1 MKDAFIYFRV
11 ITWEVF
17 DMTAFEEFGVMPE
30 IGKAVEDLD
39 WLLPTDVQA
48 EAIPLILG
56 GGDVLMAAET
66 GSGKTG
72 AFCLPILQITW
83 ESLKELQTG
92 KKRGEVGSEAGSER
106 WQLSAFDRG
115 PALAVSPDGLTCQSR
130 EQREWHGGRAT
141 RGVTARGK
149 YYYEAT
155 VKDEGLCRV
164 GFSTDQAS
172 LDLGTCR
179 FSFGFG
185 GTGKKSNN
193 KQFDSYGRAF
203 GKEEVLGCY
212 LDLDN
217 YEIYYTIN
225 GEDQGKAFSISNQLK
240 GHNFFPSVVLK
251 NAEMKFNFGDSPFKY
266 APYPGYVGFS
276 SAASGNIVNNNKK
289 SHAVEERKIVNNAPQ
304 AIIIEPSRE
313 LAEQTL
319 KQIELFKKHLPA
331 PAVKELLVV
340 GGVNVKEQISA
351 LASGVD
357 IVVATPGRL
366 EDLIQTGQLSLRQC
380 RFFVL
385 DEADG
390 LLKAGCEGF
399 ISRVHNMIPK
409 VTSDGRRLQMVV
421 CSATLHALEVKKMA
435 EKLMYFPSWVDLK
448 GLDAVPDTVHHV
460 IVPVDPRSDPGWT
473 SYRAPVSTDGVHAQ
487 DRTGPAVN
495 SPESL
500 SQAVKLMKAEYCIR
514 AIKEHK
520 MDHGIIF
527 CRTKLDCDN
536 LESYLNQV
544 GGGWKNNTEF
554 SCVCLH
560 SDRKPAER
568 RDNLEKFKSKAVR
581 FLICTDVAARG
592 TDVGGLPFMINV
604 TLPDEKS
611 NYVHRIGR
619 VGRAERMG
627 LALSLVSAVPEKV
640 WYHGQW
646 CPSRGKNCNN
656 TRLTDQRGC
665 CVWYNEPQYLADIEE
680 HLGVTISQVDTDMKV
695 AADEFDGRV
704 VYGEK
709 KKAGGSGYTGH
720 ASQLADTV
728 ANLSRLETRAQDLF
742 LTNFYKAKQG

>member
-1 MKDAFIYFRV
+1 M
-11 ITWEVF
+11 
-17 DMTAFEEFGVMPE
+17 
-30 IGKAVEDLD
+30 
-39 WLLPTDVQA
+39 
-48 EAIPLILG
+48 
-56 GGDVLMAAET
+56 
-66 GSGKTG
+66 
-72 AFCLPILQITW
+72 
-83 ESLKELQTG
+83 
-92 KKRGEVGSEAGSER
+92 
-106 WQLSAFDRG
+106 
-115 PALAVSPDGLTCQSR
+115 
-130 EQREWHGGRAT
+130 
-141 RGVTARGK
+141 TARGK

-155 VKDEGLCRV
+155 VKDEGLCRL

-172 LDLGTCR
+172 LDLGTCK
-179 FSFGFG
+179 FGFGFG

-203 GKEEVLGCY
+203 GKGEVLGCY

-217 YEIYYTIN
+217 SEIYYTIN
-225 GEDQGKAFSISNQLK
+225 GEDQGRAFSINNQLR
-240 GHNFFPSVVLK
+240 GHKFFPAVVLK
-251 NAEMKFNFGDSPFKY
+251 NAEMTFNFGDSPFKF
-266 APYPGYVGFS
+266 PPFPGYVGFS
-276 SAASGNIVNNNKK
+276 SADEKNVVSNTKSGQ
-289 SHAVEERKIVNNAPQ
+289 SVEERKIVNNAPQ

-319 KQIELFKKHLPA
+319 KQLELFKKHLPA

-351 LASGVD
+351 LTSGVD

-366 EDLIQTGQLSLRQC
+366 EDLISTGQLSLKQC

-390 LLKAGCEGF
+390 LLKAGYEGF
-399 ISRVHNMIPK
+399 INRVHGMIPK

-421 CSATLHALEVKKMA
+421 CSATLHAFEVKKMA
-435 EKLMYFPSWVDLK
+435 EKLMYFPTWVDLK
-448 GLDAVPDTVHHV
+448 GQDSVPDTVHHV
-460 IVPVDPRSDPGWT
+460 VVPVDPRADPGWS
-473 SYRAPVSTDGVHAQ
+473 SYRSPVTTDGVHAGDQ
-487 DRTGPAVN
+487 TGARVN

-500 SQAVKLMKAEYCIR
+500 SEAVKLMKAEYCVR
-514 AIKEHK
+514 AIREHQ

-527 CRTKLDCDN
+527 CRTKVDCDN
-536 LESYLNQV
+536 LENYLNQV
-544 GGGWKNNTEF
+544 GGGWKNNTQF

-560 SDRKPAER
+560 GDRKPAER
-568 RDNLEKFKSKAVR
+568 RDNLEKFKRKAVR

-592 TDVGGLPFMINV
+592 IDVGGLPFMINV

-646 CPSRGKNCNN
+646 CSSRGRNCYN
-656 TRLTDQRGC
+656 TRLTDQKGC

-680 HLGVTISQVDTDMKV
+680 HLGVTIAQVEPDMKV
-695 AADEFDGRV
+695 AADEFDGKV

-709 KKAGGSGYTGH
+709 KAAGGSGYAGH
-720 ASQLADTV
+720 AGQLADTV
-728 ANLSRLETRAQDLF
+728 ATLAQLETRAQHLF
-742 LTNFYKAKQG
+742 LANFYNVKQG